1 MGTSSSTQ
9 RGRTWICGTS
19 GAGSLLGG
27 DGDGTDRTASAD
39 ADSSFA
45 DSPDSRLSKSA
56 SSFTRGKLV
65 RKKKFAED
73 DAKFQKWKRSRSNP
87 WAASCNDSG
96 SSDTDLRRQQLLAK
110 SFSSVIS
117 RGRHD
122 SLFVEDDS
130 DETRILRSQTAGEL
144 QRPTRNL
151 TASDPDWIRRLAE
164 GKEES
169 SLHRPYAIQD
179 ASIKD
184 PMLVPSFTTDATRR
198 GTKGVFVCKEYC
210 PIAEVSAFQLSA
222 PLTMSDPNGSDHGD
236 VHGEPGDWLVV
247 GSAAPTVLDAATF
260 AATHE
265 SIPGDRSSSSTY
277 RINKTVWARLMHAP
291 FTIPARATLHTAS
304 KKNKNKANNA
314 NNANNANKTTNKGE
328 NGEPIR
334 VDSACVAVG
343 DSLHPYYNRTDG
355 CTGDYLLCDPDN
367 SSDRWILSA
376 VEFNAK

>member
-27 DGDGTDRTASAD
+27 AGDGTDRTASASASAD
-39 ADSSFA
+39 AV
-45 DSPDSRLSKSA
+45 SPDSRLSKSA
-56 SSFTRGKLV
+56 SSFTRGKLE
-65 RKKKFAED
+65 RKKAFVED
-73 DAKFQKWKRSRSNP
+73 DATFQKWKRSRSNP
-87 WAASCNDSG
+87 WAASYGDSG
-96 SSDTDLRRQQLLAK
+96 SSESDLRRREHLAK

-117 RGRHD
+117 HGRRD

-130 DETRILRSQTAGEL
+130 DETRIMRSHTAGEL
-144 QRPTRNL
+144 PRPTRNV

-198 GTKGVFVCKEYC
+198 GTTGVFVCKEYC

-291 FTIPARATLHTAS
+291 FIIPARATLRNAS
-304 KKNKNKANNA
+304 KKNKNNK
-314 NNANNANKTTNKGE
+314 NNANNANKTTSKRE
-328 NGEPIR
+328 NGEPFR